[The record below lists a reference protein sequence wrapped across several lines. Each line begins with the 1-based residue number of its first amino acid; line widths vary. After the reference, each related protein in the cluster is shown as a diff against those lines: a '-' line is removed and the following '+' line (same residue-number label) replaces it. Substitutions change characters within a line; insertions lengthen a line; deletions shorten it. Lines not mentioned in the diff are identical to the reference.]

1 MKKLTLFLMSQKGFE
16 ALEHFIALFGA
27 GPISFVVGSTDP
39 NIQKDYYKEIRE
51 LCKKHSI
58 QFIDRKEKFSIDTA
72 YTIAISWRWL
82 IPLGQSKLIVMHDSL
97 LPKYRGFAPLV
108 NCLVNGEKKIGVTAL
123 FASEEYDK
131 GDIIAQQSANITYP
145 VKISEA
151 IDIAAGC
158 YKKLIEKV
166 GKKIISGKSLQAKKQ
181 SESEAS
187 YSLWLNE
194 DDYDINW
201 NKPAKDIKRFIDAVG
216 FPYNG
221 AATYMDGKKLRV
233 LDAEVIPDL
242 AIENRKAGKVIF
254 MQQDKPVI
262 VCGKGLLKILSLTE
276 DGSTQEILPLKRFR
290 VRFT

>member
-1 MKKLTLFLMSQKGFE
+1 MKKLTLFLMSQKGHD
-16 ALEHFIALFGA
+16 ALAHFIALFGSE
-27 GPISFVVGSTDP
+27 PVSFVVGSTDP
-39 NIQKDYYKEIRE
+39 NIQHDYYEEIKE
-51 LCKKHSI
+51 LCKKHSVK
-58 QFIDRKEKFSIDTA
+58 FFDRKEKFNVDTA

-97 LPKYRGFAPLV
+97 LPRYRGFAPLV

-131 GDIIAQQSANITYP
+131 GDIIAQQSANISYP
-145 VKISEA
+145 IKINEA
-151 IDIAAGC
+151 IDIASVC
-158 YKKLIEKV
+158 YQKLVEKV
-166 GKKIISGKSLQAKKQ
+166 GRKIVSGKSLQAKKQ
-181 SESEAS
+181 NEAEAS

-194 DDYDINW
+194 DDYDIDW
-201 NKPAKDIKRFIDAVG
+201 NRPAKDIKRFIDAVG

-233 LDAEVIPDL
+233 MDAEVIPDL
-242 AIENRKAGKVIF
+242 AIENRKPGKVIF
-254 MQQDKPVI
+254 IQQDKPVI